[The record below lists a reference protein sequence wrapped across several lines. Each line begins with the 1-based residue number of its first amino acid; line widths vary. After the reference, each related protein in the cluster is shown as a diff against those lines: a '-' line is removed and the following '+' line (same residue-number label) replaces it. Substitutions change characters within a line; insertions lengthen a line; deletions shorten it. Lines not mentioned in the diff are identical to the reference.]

1 MPLVLYSTIVA
12 IGSVSLGVFA
22 LGAVLWSMSK
32 AVREKCEHV
41 PYETYM
47 GMIALISIVWIIGAL
62 IYEFFYSVPTC
73 FLCWWQRIFLFPISI
88 IASVTF
94 WKHIHGNEIITMILS
109 FFGCIIGV
117 YHYILHLFEIFHRD
131 ASVMTICDASGVSCS
146 EYGNILIFGWITLPF
161 MALMLFFTIFVLSLF
176 AQKTSRWPHA

>member
-12 IGSVSLGVFA
+12 IGSVSA
-22 LGAVLWSMSK
+22 LGIILWSMSQTM
-32 AVREKCEHV
+32 REKYERI

-62 IYEFFYSVPTC
+62 VYEFFYSVPTC

-88 IASVTF
+88 IASVTL
-94 WKHIHGNEIITMILS
+94 WKNIRGNETITMILS
-109 FFGCIIGV
+109 FFGCIVGV
-117 YHYILHLFEIFHRD
+117 YHYILHLLEILHRD
-131 ASVMTICDASGVSCS
+131 AGVITICDASGVSCS

-176 AQKTSRWPHA
+176 ARKAYVPPHA